1 MNNKVFTSQE
11 EACQRSK
18 EESLNHKAAQQV
30 KKQGLDLQKLQ
41 ILKRFYANKGWLSG
55 IKGTKHYNTLCKKM
69 REN

>member
-30 KKQGLDLQKLQ
+30 KKQGLDL
-41 ILKRFYANKGWLSG
+41 
-55 IKGTKHYNTLCKKM
+55 KKM
-69 REN
+69 QFFEEIL